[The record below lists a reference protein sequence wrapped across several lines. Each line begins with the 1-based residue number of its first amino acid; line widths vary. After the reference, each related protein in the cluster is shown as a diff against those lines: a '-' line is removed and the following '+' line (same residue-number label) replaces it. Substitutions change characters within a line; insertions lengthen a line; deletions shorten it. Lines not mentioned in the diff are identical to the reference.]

1 MIRTPPPSKKL
12 NKRRKKQKGS
22 PKKKGKKNHS
32 FSSQKETV
40 SCTCVFFCAAAS
52 VCVLTQG
59 FLSDSSFS
67 TRRRDWKGT
76 RDVPGV
82 LDLVVVV
89 VGGGGRGRGMWLF
102 MCLEMTSF
110 RDVGPKNNLSC
121 YCFFFFPT
129 PPPTR
134 DESCYVFRFEL

>member
-1 MIRTPPPSKKL
+1 MIRTLPPFQKV
-12 NKRRKKQKGS
+12 KQKKEKTKGQ
-22 PKKKGKKNHS
+22 PQKKGKKNHS

-89 VGGGGRGRGMWLF
+89 VGEEEEEEECGFL
-102 MCLEMTSF
+102 C
-110 RDVGPKNNLSC
+110 VG
-121 YCFFFFPT
+121 
-129 PPPTR
+129 
-134 DESCYVFRFEL
+134 DD